1 MNPIEDRIWDY
12 IDGFC
17 SLEEQETISQLIA
30 HDPVYRDKYEEL
42 IALQQSLNQ
51 LELDEP
57 SMAFTNKVM
66 DKIALQSQPLTAKS
80 LIDKRII
87 YGISALFGFMLLT
100 CLIVLLKEI
109 NWSAAIALP
118 ENLTVNYNQ
127 IGSKFVLSSGVK
139 TGLMYSF
146 FMFDIV
152 AGLMILDKYLRKRLV

>member
-1 MNPIEDRIWDY
+1 MNPVEDRIWDY

-17 SLEEQETISQLIA
+17 SLEEQKTISQLIA

-42 IALQQSLNQ
+42 MTLQQSLNQ

-87 YGISALFGFMLLT
+87 YGISALFGFMLLA
-100 CLIVLLKEI
+100 CLVVLIKEI
-109 NWSAAIALP
+109 NWAASITIP
-118 ENLTVNYNQ
+118 ESLTVNYNQ

-146 FMFDIV
+146 LMFDIV